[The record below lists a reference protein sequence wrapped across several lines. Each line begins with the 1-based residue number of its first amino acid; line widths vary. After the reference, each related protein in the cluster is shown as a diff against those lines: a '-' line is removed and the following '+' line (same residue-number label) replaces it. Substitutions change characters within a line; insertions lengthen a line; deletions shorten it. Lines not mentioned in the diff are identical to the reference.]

1 MNAVDRPKRVK
12 NRLHLDVYAA
22 SIDELVGLGATV
34 LAPAE
39 DTGFGWTVMADPE
52 GGEFCAFLRDPA
64 ELPAYRLHGIGID
77 AVDAAA
83 QAAWWG
89 NVFGVAPVNEEGQDW
104 HTLEHATPDPV
115 LTLDFAPV
123 PEPGSAPTAST
134 GTSPATSTRCSAA
147 GATRLWDMPDWT
159 VLADPEGNEFCV
171 FPARADRLGQP
182 GARPTGASTA
192 TGMVRPA
199 RRAYFA
205 TSGASASTT
214 SSHIASR
221 SSPTS
226 SRATA
231 VNRRALTCTSA
242 TSAARRLRNQ
252 SGSWAEPEPVP
263 HTTSPSAVSR

>member
-1 MNAVDRPKRVK
+1 MSLARWRDLCLDADDQAALGAFWARVIGLEVVTSPGKVSLDGERPSQRVWMNAVDRPKRVK

-22 SIDELVGLGATV
+22 SVDELVALGATV

-39 DTGFGWTVMADPE
+39 DTGLGWTVMADPE

-77 AVDAAA
+77 CVDAAA

-123 PEPGSAPTAST
+123 PEPRVAPNRVHWDVT
-134 GTSPATSTRCSAA
+134 GDVDALLAV
-147 GATRLWDMPDWT
+147 GATRLWDMPGWT

-171 FPARADRLGQP
+171 FPDEG
-182 GARPTGASTA
+182 
-192 TGMVRPA
+192 
-199 RRAYFA
+199 
-205 TSGASASTT
+205 
-214 SSHIASR
+214 
-221 SSPTS
+221 
-226 SRATA
+226 
-231 VNRRALTCTSA
+231 
-242 TSAARRLRNQ
+242 
-252 SGSWAEPEPVP
+252 
-263 HTTSPSAVSR
+263 

>member
-1 MNAVDRPKRVK
+1 
-12 NRLHLDVYAA
+12 
-22 SIDELVGLGATV
+22 
-34 LAPAE
+34 
-39 DTGFGWTVMADPE
+39 MADPE

-77 AVDAAA
+77 AVDARA

-123 PEPGSAPTAST
+123 PEPRVGPNRVHWDVT
-134 GTSPATSTRCSAA
+134 GDVDALLAA

-171 FPARADRLGQP
+171 FPPEAEPGLISPAARRRVRARPPGWSAP
-182 GARPTGASTA
+182 PVARTSRPRAPRPAPRRSTSRRAPRRPAHGARP
-192 TGMVRPA
+192 
-199 RRAYFA
+199 
-205 TSGASASTT
+205 
-214 SSHIASR
+214 SR
-221 SSPTS
+221 CRS
-226 SRATA
+226 
-231 VNRRALTCTSA
+231 LTCTSA

-252 SGSWAEPEPVP
+252 SGSRGEPEPVP